1 MEEKIIRPYEISYLL
16 TIEED
21 VEVIVNLLS
30 EFGAEIV
37 NEGTIN
43 EIRLAYPI
51 KKRTRAYFGYIQF
64 NIEPSRIKK
73 LHDSLELNDKIIRF
87 LIITPPFLKGQT
99 VNKRRPQ
106 ELKPRKQEAAP
117 KSELSNVD
125 LEEKLEEIKI

>member
-1 MEEKIIRPYEISYLL
+1 MEEKLVRSYEISYLL
-16 TIEED
+16 GAEED

-51 KKRTRAYFGYIQF
+51 KKKTYAHFGYLRF
-64 NIEPSRIKK
+64 DLEPSEVKK
-73 LHDSLELNDKIIRF
+73 LHDSLELNDKVIRF
-87 LIITPPFLKGQT
+87 LIITPPFVKAQPT
-99 VNKRRPQ
+99 NKRRMQ
-106 ELKPRKQEAAP
+106 ELKPRRQEAAP